1 MIDIETSTLEPKI
14 LLQYVIYS
22 FAERDNQIFYTTGE
36 NVLQTMVDK
45 ARRYKLAMKV
55 DISPKDVDQLV
66 KDREYRKFYSLF
78 SFDDLCVLG
87 Y

>member
-1 MIDIETSTLEPKI
+1 MIDIETSTLDPKI

-36 NVLQTMVDK
+36 NVLQTMVEK
-45 ARRYKLAMKV
+45 ARRYKLVLKV
-55 DISPKDVDQLV
+55 DISSKDLEQLV
-66 KDREYRKFYSLF
+66 KDRDYRKFYSLF

>member
-36 NVLQTMVDK
+36 NVLQTMVEK
-45 ARRYKLAMKV
+45 ARRYKLTMKV
-55 DISPKDVDQLV
+55 DKDVDQLV
-66 KDREYRKFYSLF
+66 KDREYRKFYTLF

>member
-1 MIDIETSTLEPKI
+1 MIDIETSTLDPEI

-22 FAERDNQIFYTTGE
+22 FAERDSQIFYASGK
-36 NVLQTMVDK
+36 NVLESMVKK
-45 ARRYKLAMKV
+45 ARRYNLTFQNKMK
-55 DISPKDVDQLV
+55 PEDVDKLV